1 MVPLTVTVGVVFTV
15 TLYVAVLVQ
24 LLALVPVT
32 VYVRVAVGLA
42 TAGFIFDAVV
52 KPEVGDHTY
61 VLAPAAVSVV
71 LCP

>member
-1 MVPLTVTVGVVFTV
+1 M
-15 TLYVAVLVQ
+15 
-24 LLALVPVT
+24 LASMPGT

-42 TAGFIFDAVV
+42 TAGFILEAVV
-52 KPEVGDHTY
+52 KLEVGDHTY